1 MENTLATLK
10 APDYSKKWRSF
21 FPIGLSLF
29 TTVLSMTMVFVALSA
44 IADDF
49 GVTLK
54 AVSWVVIIE
63 SLVLSSLIM
72 PMGRVGD
79 IFGWKP
85 IHVIGL
91 GLFALGALS
100 TAFAPSFIALI
111 GARLIM
117 SVGNSMIQS
126 TQTALAIASFPPD
139 EQGKAIGSQSTAV
152 AIGGC
157 CGPLVAGFTLQ
168 ILPWEAMFLILVPIS
183 LITMVAALVL
193 IDNSVLRHRQ
203 TRTARKFDWGGALLS
218 APAVIILITV
228 INNPF
233 NLSFFSLGFVGG
245 LAAVALLLGAFC
257 LWELRSSSPMLELR
271 IFRNLTFATSVGARA
286 LGFMAATTTQL
297 LPPILLI
304 SVKGL
309 SAGSAG
315 LILVLNFLGM
325 AIASTIAGRLSDRFR
340 PKPFALFGFVLLVI
354 STLWMSFATT
364 TISLW
369 FLIGALSLNGLAMG
383 FWNVPNQALLMGSL
397 PPSSLGIG
405 GAFSNLT
412 RNVGN
417 VTGQAIVT
425 AIVVGIMTADGFDI
439 PLSEIANTEG
449 SGRAF
454 INGWKITFWLAAA
467 LSAAGLI
474 TTLITKST
482 SPTKL
487 LVSRNSDLIQ
497 QSVPE
502 TNISTESSSAAVKPS
517 TILVS
522 IPLVITLILALDW
535 FWKKKSN
542 RSE

>member
-502 TNISTESSSAAVKPS
+502 TKISTESSSAAVKPS

>member
-1 MENTLATLK
+1 MQNTLTSLD

-49 GVTLK
+49 EVTLK

-85 IHVIGL
+85 IHIIGL
-91 GLFALGALS
+91 GLFALGAFS

-126 TQTALAIASFPPD
+126 TQTALAIASFPQE

-168 ILPWEAMFLILVPIS
+168 VLPWEAMFLILVPLS
-183 LITMVAALVL
+183 LITMLAALVL
-193 IDNSVLRHRQ
+193 IDNSVLKHRQ
-203 TRTARKFDWGGALLS
+203 TKTGHKFDWGGALLS
-218 APAVIILITV
+218 APAVIILITI

-233 NLSFFSLGFVGG
+233 NLSFFSFSFIGG
-245 LAAVALLLGAFC
+245 LAAVALLLGSFC
-257 LWELRSSSPMLELR
+257 FWELRSSSPMLELR
-271 IFRNLTFATSVGARA
+271 IFQNRTFATAVGARA
-286 LGFMAATTTQL
+286 LGFMAATNIQL

-309 SAGSAG
+309 SAGTAG

-325 AIASTIAGRLSDRFR
+325 AVASTTAGRLSDRFR
-340 PKPFALFGFVLLVI
+340 PKPFALFGFTLLVI

-364 TISLW
+364 DIPIS
-369 FLIGALSLNGLAMG
+369 FLMAALIVHGLALG

-397 PPSSLGIG
+397 PQSSLGIG

-425 AIVVGIMTADGFDI
+425 VIVVSIMTAEGFDI
-439 PLSEIANTEG
+439 PLSEIADTKG
-449 SGRAF
+449 SGDAF
-454 INGWKITFWLAAA
+454 MNGWKIAFWLAAA
-467 LSAAGLI
+467 LSAGGLV

-482 SPTKL
+482 SQKKIPVPESSFST
-487 LVSRNSDLIQ
+487 Q
-497 QSVPE
+497 QSIDETKQSADLSVPKVQ
-502 TNISTESSSAAVKPS
+502 TR
-517 TILVS
+517 TILVGV
-522 IPLVITLILALDW
+522 PLILTLILALDW
-535 FWKKKSN
+535 FWMKKNDSD
-542 RSE
+542 E

>member
-1 MENTLATLK
+1 
-10 APDYSKKWRSF
+10 
-21 FPIGLSLF
+21 
-29 TTVLSMTMVFVALSA
+29 MVFVALSA

-49 GVTLK
+49 EVTLK

-63 SLVLSSLIM
+63 SLVLSALIM

-91 GLFALGALS
+91 GLFALGAFS
-100 TAFAPSFIALI
+100 TAFAPSFMALI

-126 TQTALAIASFPPD
+126 TQTALAIASFPPE

-168 ILPWEAMFLILVPIS
+168 VLPWEAMFLLLVPLS
-183 LITMVAALVL
+183 LITMVAAVVF
-193 IDNSVLRHRQ
+193 IDNSVLKHRQ
-203 TRTARKFDWGGALLS
+203 TRTGRTFDWGGALLS
-218 APAVIILITV
+218 APAVIILITI

-233 NLSFFSLGFVGG
+233 NLSFFSVYFIGG
-245 LAAVALLLGAFC
+245 LAAVALLLGSFC
-257 LWELRSSSPMLELR
+257 FWELRSSSPMLELR
-271 IFRNLTFATSVGARA
+271 IFRNRTFATAVGARA
-286 LGFMAATTTQL
+286 LGFMAATNIQL

-325 AIASTIAGRLSDRFR
+325 AIASTTAGRLSDRFR
-340 PKPFALFGFVLLVI
+340 PKPFALFGFALLVI

-364 TISLW
+364 EIPIS
-369 FLIGALSLNGLAMG
+369 FLMAALVVHGLALG

-397 PPSSLGIG
+397 PQSSLGIG

-425 AIVVGIMTADGFDI
+425 VIVVSIMTAEGFDI
-439 PLSEIANTEG
+439 PLSEIADTKG
-449 SGRAF
+449 SGDAF
-454 INGWKITFWLAAA
+454 MNGWKIAFWLAAA
-467 LSAAGLI
+467 LSAGGLV

-482 SPTKL
+482 SQKKMPVPESSFST
-487 LVSRNSDLIQ
+487 Q
-497 QSVPE
+497 QSIDETKQSADLSVPKVQ
-502 TNISTESSSAAVKPS
+502 TR
-517 TILVS
+517 TILVGV
-522 IPLVITLILALDW
+522 PLILTLILALDW
-535 FWKKKSN
+535 FWMKKNDSD
-542 RSE
+542 E

>member
-1 MENTLATLK
+1 MMNTSTALEV
-10 APDYSKKWRSF
+10 PDYSKKWRSF

-49 GVTLK
+49 SVTLK

-85 IHVIGL
+85 VHVIGL
-91 GLFALGALS
+91 GLFAVGAFS
-100 TAFAPSFIALI
+100 TAFAPSFMALI

-126 TQTALAIASFPPD
+126 TQTALAIASFPPE

-168 ILPWEAMFLILVPIS
+168 ILPWEALFLLLVPLS

-193 IDNSVLRHRQ
+193 IDNSVLKHRQ
-203 TRTARKFDWGGALLS
+203 TKTARTFDWGGALLS
-218 APAVIILITV
+218 APAVIILITI

-233 NLSFFSLGFVGG
+233 NLSIFSLAFIGG
-245 LAAVALLLGAFC
+245 LCAVVLLLAAFC
-257 LWELRSSSPMLELR
+257 FWELRSSSPMLELR
-271 IFRNLTFATSVGARA
+271 IFRNRTFATSVGARA
-286 LGFMAATTTQL
+286 LGFMAATNIQL

-325 AIASTIAGRLSDRFR
+325 AVASTIAGRLSDRFR
-340 PKPFALFGFVLLVI
+340 PKPFAVFGFTLLVI

-364 TISLW
+364 NISLW
-369 FLIGALSLNGLAMG
+369 FLMAALSLHGLALG

-397 PPSSLGIG
+397 PQSSLGIG

-425 AIVVGIMTADGFDI
+425 AIVVGIMTAEGFDI
-439 PLSEIANTEG
+439 PLSEIADTEG
-449 SGRAF
+449 SGNAF
-454 INGWKITFWLAAA
+454 INGWKIAFWLAAA
-467 LSAAGLI
+467 LSAAGLV
-474 TTLITKST
+474 TTLITKSI

-487 LVSRNSDLIQ
+487 PDPQSPASIQ
-497 QSVPE
+497 QS
-502 TNISTESSSAAVKPS
+502 TNGIKQPTESSTPSVKPS
-517 TILVS
+517 TMLIG
-522 IPLVITLILALDW
+522 IPLVIAWILVLDW
-535 FWKKKSN
+535 FWKKKN
-542 RSE
+542 NQNE

>member
-1 MENTLATLK
+1 
-10 APDYSKKWRSF
+10 
-21 FPIGLSLF
+21 
-29 TTVLSMTMVFVALSA
+29 
-44 IADDF
+44 
-49 GVTLK
+49 
-54 AVSWVVIIE
+54 
-63 SLVLSSLIM
+63 
-72 PMGRVGD
+72 
-79 IFGWKP
+79 
-85 IHVIGL
+85 
-91 GLFALGALS
+91 
-100 TAFAPSFIALI
+100 
-111 GARLIM
+111 
-117 SVGNSMIQS
+117 
-126 TQTALAIASFPPD
+126 
-139 EQGKAIGSQSTAV
+139 
-152 AIGGC
+152 
-157 CGPLVAGFTLQ
+157 
-168 ILPWEAMFLILVPIS
+168 MFLILVPIS

-203 TRTARKFDWGGALLS
+203 TKIARKFDWGGALLS
-218 APAVIILITV
+218 APAVIILITM

-233 NLSFFSLGFVGG
+233 NLSFFSLAFVGG

-286 LGFMAATTTQL
+286 LGFMAATTIQL

-309 SAGSAG
+309 SARSAG

-325 AIASTIAGRLSDRFR
+325 AVASTIAGRLSDRFR
-340 PKPFALFGFVLLVI
+340 PKPFALFGFTLLVI

-364 TISLW
+364 TTSLW
-369 FLIGALSLNGLAMG
+369 FLMGALLLHGLAMG

-397 PPSSLGIG
+397 PQSSLGIG

-425 AIVVGIMTADGFDI
+425 AIVVGIMMADGFDI

-467 LSAAGLI
+467 LSVAGLI

-487 LVSRNSDLIQ
+487 PVFSNLDSIQ

-502 TNISTESSSAAVKPS
+502 TKIPTESSSSAVKPS
-517 TILVS
+517 TILIS

-542 RSE
+542 RNE

>member
-117 SVGNSMIQS
+117 SVCNSMIQS

>member
-1 MENTLATLK
+1 MENIVTALE

-21 FPIGLSLF
+21 FPVGLSLF

-168 ILPWEAMFLILVPIS
+168 ILPWEAMFLILVPLS
-183 LITMVAALVL
+183 LITMVAALAL

-203 TRTARKFDWGGALLS
+203 TRTAWKFDWGGALLS
-218 APAVIILITV
+218 GLAVIILITM

-233 NLSFFSLGFVGG
+233 NLSFFSLAFVGG
-245 LAAVALLLGAFC
+245 LAAVVLFLGAFC

-286 LGFMAATTTQL
+286 LGFMASTTTQL

-304 SVKGL
+304 SLKGL

-325 AIASTIAGRLSDRFR
+325 AISSTIAGRLSDRFR
-340 PKPFALFGFVLLVI
+340 PKPFALFGFGLLVI
-354 STLWMSFATT
+354 STLWMSFATS

-454 INGWKITFWLAAA
+454 ISGWKITFWLAAA

-487 LVSRNSDLIQ
+487 PISSSPDLIQ

-502 TNISTESSSAAVKPS
+502 TKISTESSSSAVKPS
-517 TILVS
+517 TLIVS
-522 IPLVITLILALDW
+522 VPLVITLILALDW
-535 FWKKKSN
+535 FWKKKNN
-542 RSE
+542 RRE